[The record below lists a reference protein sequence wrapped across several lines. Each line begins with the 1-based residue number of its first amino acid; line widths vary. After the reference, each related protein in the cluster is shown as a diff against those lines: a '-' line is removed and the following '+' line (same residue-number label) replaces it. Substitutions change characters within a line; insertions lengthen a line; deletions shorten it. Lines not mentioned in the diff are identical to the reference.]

1 MENTQYTTGKLF
13 TMFKQISMG
22 YAEDVEIEIRDEEYI
37 KLKKEIEDLL
47 TELVE
52 DAMNDAYVEGNSQ
65 AGFTV
70 EPGAILDYD
79 GFVEDIIESFER
91 ALFLK
96 INRVVKVL
104 HNSGGK
110 KEIIRLW

>member
-22 YAEDVEIEIRDEEYI
+22 YAEDVEIDISDEEYI
-37 KLKKEIEDLL
+37 KLKEEIEDLL

-65 AGFTV
+65 VGFTV

-91 ALFLK
+91 GLFLK

-104 HNSGGK
+104 RNSGKK
-110 KEIIRLW
+110 KEMIRLW